1 MSQQINLFNPIFL
14 QQRKQFSAVTMAQGL
29 ALISIAVL
37 AFSGYHSYQAKQVGK
52 DAAAAALALKAT
64 QERLIK
70 AVERNKP
77 APPDKQVLNDIQKV
91 EERLRASRHIL
102 AFVQNGELMGGQGYA
117 RFLQA
122 FSSKTMTG
130 VWLTGIAIDD
140 GGDDIE
146 ITGRSVAP
154 ELVPAYIRSLNT
166 EKAFMGKSLGS
177 LMLRAQ
183 QNGTAI
189 DTAKATT
196 AAPAARTI
204 EFTLSSSE
212 AGQGMQPG
220 MEASGK

>member
-14 QQRKQFSAVTMAQGL
+14 QQKKQFSATTMAQGL
-29 ALISIAVL
+29 AVISVAVL
-37 AFSGYHSYQAKQVGK
+37 AFAGYHSYQATQVGK

-70 AVERNKP
+70 TVERNKP
-77 APPDKQVLNDIQKV
+77 APPDKQILDDIEKV
-91 EERLRASRHIL
+91 EERLRASRQIL

-117 RFLQA
+117 HLLQA

-140 GGDDIE
+140 GGSDIE

-154 ELVPAYIRSLNT
+154 ELVPAYIKSLNT

-183 QNGTAI
+183 QNSASA
-189 DTAKATT
+189 DSAR
-196 AAPAARTI
+196 AAPAAPYI

-212 AGQGMQPG
+212 AGQGGQPG

>member
-1 MSQQINLFNPIFL
+1 M
-14 QQRKQFSAVTMAQGL
+14 
-29 ALISIAVL
+29 
-37 AFSGYHSYQAKQVGK
+37 
-52 DAAAAALALKAT
+52 KAT
-64 QERLIK
+64 QEQLIK
-70 AVERNKP
+70 TVERNKP
-77 APPDKQVLNDIQKV
+77 APPDKQILDDIQKV
-91 EERLRASRHIL
+91 EDRLRASRQIL

-117 RFLQA
+117 RFMQA

-140 GGDDIE
+140 GGNDIE
-146 ITGRSVAP
+146 ITGHSVAP

-183 QNGTAI
+183 QDSKAV
-189 DTAKATT
+189 DTAKAT
-196 AAPAARTI
+196 AEPAARTI

-212 AGQGMQPG
+212 AGHGMQAG